1 MKGFVFNIQ
10 RFSTGD
16 GPGIRTTVFVKE
28 CNLRCKWCH
37 NPESQRKEQQI
48 QFFNEKCIKCGTCV
62 RVCPTGAQS
71 FDSNNERIF
80 DRSKCNLCG
89 LCVEN
94 CMYDALKFVA
104 KQMEVDEVINIIKKD
119 IEYYKDSGGG
129 ITISG
134 GEPLLQK
141 EFVREVFSKS
151 KEMGIHTALDTAFN
165 VDFESVEY
173 VLPYTDLVLLD
184 MKMMD
189 GELHRKYT
197 GVDNQR
203 ILENARKLSSK
214 YVDIIVRIPVIR
226 GINDNKNNM
235 DKTADFLKGFPRLL
249 LVELLPYHD
258 LGVDKYRSLGYEDE
272 QAIFD
277 TPSTDEMEA
286 LSKSFSSRGINVKY
300 Q

>member
-1 MKGFVFNIQ
+1 MNGLVFNIQ

-16 GPGIRTTVFVKE
+16 GPGIRTTVFLKE

-37 NPESQRKEQQI
+37 NPESQRSEQQI
-48 QFFNEKCIKCGTCV
+48 QFFNEKCVKCGTCV
-62 RVCPTGAQS
+62 SVCPTGAQS
-71 FDSNNERIF
+71 FDTEYERVF

-104 KQMEVDEVINIIKKD
+104 KHMEVDDVIKIIKKD
-119 IEYYKDSGGG
+119 IDYYRDSGGG
-129 ITISG
+129 ITLSG

-141 EFVREVFSKS
+141 EFVREIFAKS

-165 VDFESVEY
+165 VDFEDFEY
-173 VLPYTDLVLLD
+173 VLPFTDLVLLD
-184 MKMMD
+184 LKLMD

-197 GVDNQR
+197 GVHNHK
-203 ILENARKLSSK
+203 ILENAQKLSEMH
-214 YVDIIVRIPVIR
+214 VDIIVRIPVIK
-226 GINDNKNNM
+226 GVNDNRGNM
-235 DKTADFLKGFPRLL
+235 DKTADFLKGFSRLL

-277 TPSTDEMEA
+277 TPSSSEMEA
-286 LSKSFSSRGINVKY
+286 LSKSFSDKGIKVKY
-300 Q
+300 E